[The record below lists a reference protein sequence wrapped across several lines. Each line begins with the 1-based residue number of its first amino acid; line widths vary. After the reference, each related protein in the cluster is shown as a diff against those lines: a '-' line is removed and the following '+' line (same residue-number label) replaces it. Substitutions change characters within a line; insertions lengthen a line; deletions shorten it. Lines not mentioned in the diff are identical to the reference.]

1 MNMVNIEGHQ
11 VTPTLPTPKKE
22 NVVYNN
28 LLNKVKLDS
37 L

>member
-11 VTPTLPTPKKE
+11 VTPPSPKKKKE
-22 NVVYNN
+22 KVVYNN
-28 LLNKVKLDS
+28 LLYKVKLDS